1 MKHSRLLVAAL
12 LSVAALL
19 GAVAVVVACSHRGS
33 GTNPPPGGLAQ
44 LEQDTGV
51 QWTAMPDSR
60 FGTTSYLFPQS
71 TPPVTLTSGVQ
82 PSTAAMAFFV
92 KYGGVLSMVD
102 PAHEV
107 TPADSGESQG
117 LSFASFTQ
125 SEGPADVYGTR
136 LTMGFDSGGPAPGS
150 SGVS

>member
-1 MKHSRLLVAAL
+1 
-12 LSVAALL
+12 
-19 GAVAVVVACSHRGS
+19 
-33 GTNPPPGGLAQ
+33 
-44 LEQDTGV
+44 
-51 QWTAMPDSR
+51 
-60 FGTTSYLFPQS
+60 
-71 TPPVTLTSGVQ
+71 VTLTSGVQ

-125 SEGPADVYGTR
+125 SEGQRGTGGR
-136 LTMGFDSGGPAPGS
+136 LWHPSHD
-150 SGVS
+150 GVRLGRAGARVIWGILTATRGRNT